1 MAQIPSRKCDAC
13 KGETIYKASVY
24 CEECEQ
30 SLCKGCNDFH
40 DRFCKDHHVF
50 DINKA
55 GNRVFKAKPVCE
67 FHKKKFLFFC
77 STCKCLTCDE
87 CMTSSHNGH
96 KTDTIKKSV
105 DVYRVNAK
113 ETHDKL
119 KAKVE
124 IVQRTLETI
133 KTKQTHQIISD
144 FDSYVLKV
152 EKTCRDL
159 YGIVDHTKKIRMT
172 AGSDFQTIEKQEL
185 DMKRVF
191 FQRQYDESS
200 GTLIQI
206 DNLLQEKHD
215 VTFFT
220 DWKRLQT
227 DVENMIEIDQTVQ
240 NPRRIESFNEDDFMK
255 AVMEEIDKRLEKR

>member
-13 KGETIYKASVY
+13 KGETIYTAKVY

-55 GNRVFKAKPVCE
+55 GNRMFKAKPVCE

-96 KTDTIKKSV
+96 TTDTIKKSV
-105 DVYRVNAK
+105 DAYRVNAK
-113 ETHDKL
+113 ETNENL

-133 KTKQTHQIISD
+133 KTKQTHQITSD
-144 FDSYVLKV
+144 FDSYIKKV
-152 EKTCRDL
+152 EKTCRDI
-159 YGIVDHTKKIRMT
+159 YGIVDHTKKIHMT
-172 AGSDFQTIEKQEL
+172 AASDFQTNEKEDL
-185 DMKRVF
+185 DRKRVF

-200 GTLIQI
+200 GILLQI
-206 DNLLQEKHD
+206 DNLLQESHD

-220 DWKRLQT
+220 EWKRLKT
-227 DVENMIEIDQTVQ
+227 DVQNLTEIDQTLQ
-240 NPRRIESFNEDDFMK
+240 NPKRIESFNEDNFMK
-255 AVMEEIDKRLEKR
+255 TVMEDIDKRLTR